1 MTSHAPATRGRPEYT
16 RGVIVPCSSTCDGA
30 QDVEATL
37 AYKKAAK
44 MAPKPTRLPEAIWR
58 AEAAPVEAGAPVP
71 EAAEPVGREPEPE
84 APEPEAPAPLP
95 EAGVER
101 TSSTVVL
108 LLALT
113 TTVRVWLKAEPVPWR
128 TRVVMPVPTA
138 GMLAGAG

>member
-1 MTSHAPATRGRPEYT
+1 M
-16 RGVIVPCSSTCDGA
+16 
-30 QDVEATL
+30 EATL

-58 AEAAPVEAGAPVP
+58 EEAAPVEAAPEP
-71 EAAEPVGREPEPE
+71 DEAAEPVGREPEPE
-84 APEPEAPAPLP
+84 APEPVAPAPLP

-108 LLALT
+108 LFALT
-113 TTVRVWLKAEPVPWR
+113 TTVRVWLKAEPVPAR
-128 TRVVMPVPTA
+128 RRVVMPEPTA

>member
-1 MTSHAPATRGRPEYT
+1 MHES
-16 RGVIVPCSSTCDGA
+16 VVVPCSSTCDGA
-30 QDVEATL
+30 QSAEAAL

-44 MAPKPTRLPEAIWR
+44 MAPKPMRLPEAIWR
-58 AEAAPVEAGAPVP
+58 GEAAPVLAGEPVP
-71 EAAEPVGREPEPE
+71 EALPDGREPEPE
-84 APEPEAPAPLP
+84 APEPVAPAPLP

-108 LLALT
+108 LFALT

-128 TRVVMPVPTA
+128 TRVVMPEPTA

>member
-1 MTSHAPATRGRPEYT
+1 MHNN
-16 RGVIVPCSSTCDGA
+16 VIVPCSSTCDGA
-30 QDVEATL
+30 QGVVAIL

-44 MAPKPTRLPEAIWR
+44 RAPKPTRLPEAIWR
-58 AEAAPVEAGAPVP
+58 EEAAPVEAAPEP
-71 EAAEPVGREPEPE
+71 DEAAEPVGREPEPE
-84 APEPEAPAPLP
+84 APEAPEPVAPAPLP

-108 LLALT
+108 LFAET

-128 TRVVMPVPTA
+128 TRVVMPEPTA